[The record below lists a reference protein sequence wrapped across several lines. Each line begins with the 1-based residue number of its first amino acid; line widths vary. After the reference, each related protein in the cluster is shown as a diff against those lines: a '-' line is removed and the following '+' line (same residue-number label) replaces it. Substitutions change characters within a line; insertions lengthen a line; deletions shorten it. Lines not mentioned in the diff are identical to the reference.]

1 MTTHAYCRISTTKQE
16 EGYGIEVQHGAVESY
31 AQAHGLAPAQVH
43 TETGSGESMKERE
56 VLQHLLTLLTAGD
69 HLIIYRLDRLSRS
82 LMDLE
87 WLLGL
92 LIEER
97 GVVVHSCQASERDW
111 LDPAR
116 FNDPQTRMM
125 RRIMGAI
132 VEYDRSLVI
141 QRMQSGVKA
150 KAAQGGFTGGKPP
163 FGYRIVDNDRLE
175 PDPEKVACVR
185 AVVDWVRRGY
195 SHENIKQHLR
205 SVWPGIKAYGKDTPI
220 VWSEKAVARVVSL
233 VPLYTKGEYRARTGG
248 EVVERP
254 ELIIVPKETPPA

>member
-1 MTTHAYCRISTTKQE
+1 MTTHAYCRISTTRQE
-16 EGYGIEVQHGAVESY
+16 DGYGIDVQQAAVERY
-31 AQAHGLAPAQVH
+31 AQDLDLDPATSH
-43 TETGSGESMKERE
+43 TETGSGESMKERT
-56 VLQHLLTLLTAGD
+56 VLQEMLQVLAAGD

-150 KAAQGGFTGGKPP
+150 KAASGGFTGGKPP

-175 PDPEKVACVR
+175 PDPAKVDCVR
-185 AVVDWVRRGY
+185 AVVTLHRGGCSSEQVRQQLLANW
-195 SHENIKQHLR
+195 HH
-205 SVWPGIKAYGKDTPI
+205 VKAYGKDTPI
-220 VWSEKAVARVVSL
+220 VWSEKAVSRVL
-233 VPLYTKGEYRARTGG
+233 ALIPLYTKGEYRARTG
-248 EVVERP
+248 EDTVQRP
-254 ELIIVPKETPPA
+254 ELIIAP